1 MKPANDHCSSIRMPV
16 NWARWIKFQA
26 EQRQVSEATIY
37 REAVKLY
44 MQMLGQ
50 PT

>member
-16 NWARWIKFQA
+16 IWARWIKFQA
-26 EQRQVSEATIY
+26 EQRKVSEATIY

-44 MQMLGQ
+44 MQSLGL
-50 PT
+50 PA